1 MSLIDIQ
8 DLISANEPLASLP
21 NTFYKLREV
30 VSNPNCDFDD
40 IAEIISLDPS
50 LTLRLLKI
58 VNSAFYGFRG
68 EVETIPHAMGIV
80 GTEQLMQLVLATT
93 VVGQFK
99 NIPKDMVNME
109 YFWKHS
115 VACGL
120 AARAINEV
128 REANEGES
136 IFVAG
141 LLHDVGR
148 LVMCLKVPDQLK
160 IVLGFAKK
168 SGDRWYKAEAKYFGF
183 DHGGV
188 GGALLRTWNLPKK
201 LQEAVAH
208 HHFPA
213 SAKNY
218 PQEAAIVNLA
228 DRISHHIVLDSDHD
242 SQNFSSEKEA
252 WDAVQLSEDFHL
264 PQILEQT
271 ISQFEE
277 VSEIFLQTA

>member
-1 MSLIDIQ
+1 MSLIEIQ
-8 DLISANEPLASLP
+8 DLISENEPLASLP

-40 IAEIISLDPS
+40 IAEIITLDPS
-50 LTLRLLKI
+50 LTVRLLKI
-58 VNSAFYGFRG
+58 VNSAFYGLRG

-99 NIPKDMVNME
+99 NIPKDMMDMD

-120 AARAINEV
+120 SARAINEA
-128 REANEGES
+128 REENEGES

-141 LLHDVGR
+141 LLHDIGR

-188 GGALLRTWNLPKK
+188 GGALLRAWTLPKK

-213 SAKNY
+213 SAKKY
-218 PQEAAIVNLA
+218 PQEAAIVHLA
-228 DRISHHIVLDSDHD
+228 DRISHHIVLDSGNDTE
-242 SQNFSSEKEA
+242 SFSYDKDA
-252 WDAVQLSEDFHL
+252 WDAVQLSESSHL

-271 ISQFEE
+271 NSQFEE

>member
-160 IVLGFAKK
+160 IVLDFAKK